1 MLLSLPFSSAQ
12 VFDSNILQAVERAK
26 LLNPTFASTKEVA
39 GDVAGDEEKPP
50 VTPPPTTVIRAP
62 AKRGNAV
69 NTLHNTITAKPLSA
83 ASLPNGSYTF
93 LGFTLN

>member
-50 VTPPPTTVIRAP
+50 AP

-93 LGFTLN
+93 LDSGFTLN